1 MQFRLLVFF
10 NALVVS
16 ISLGCMHF
24 YFQRHWEQ
32 ALYTFLIAFA
42 LSFILFY
49 YLIEKYVHRRIVLIY
64 KLIHNL
70 KLGKDLKEAI
80 GEHRSDDPIND
91 LQKEVRQW
99 AIEKTTEIETLKKQE
114 QFRREFLSNISHE
127 FKTPLFS
134 IQGYLEALNDGLMEE
149 DIQTANRFLE
159 KASQNVDRLNY
170 LISDLNEISRLE
182 SGEVRINYVRFDIV
196 LLIKEVLDSLEMKA
210 QKFNIQFVFK
220 EKYQTPTWVYADREK
235 IRQVLVNLVSNSIKY
250 GREQGHTYIKIY
262 ELFDQA
268 LIEVTDDGMGIE
280 ERYLPRLF
288 ERFFRTEK
296 SRSRQ
301 VGGSGLGLAIV
312 KHILEAHQQT
322 ISVRSTEGIGSTF
335 AFTLQKSKQKF

>member
-1 MQFRLLVFF
+1 MQFRLLVFI

-16 ISLGCMHF
+16 MSLACMHF
-24 YFQRHWEQ
+24 YFQRNLEE
-32 ALYTFLIAFA
+32 ALYTFAIAFA
-42 LSFILFY
+42 LSFLVFY
-49 YLIEKYVHRRIVLIY
+49 YMIEKYVHRRILLIY
-64 KLIHNL
+64 KFIHNL
-70 KLGKDLKEAI
+70 KLGKDLKNVI

-91 LQKEVRQW
+91 LQKEVREW
-99 AIEKTTEIETLKKQE
+99 AIEKKAEIDTLKNQE

-127 FKTPLFS
+127 FKTPLFAV
-134 IQGYLEALNDGLMEE
+134 QGYLEALKDGLIEE
-149 DIQTANRFLE
+149 DVQTAQKFLD

-170 LISDLNEISRLE
+170 LINDLNEISKLE
-182 SGEVRINYVRFDIV
+182 NREIRMNYTRFDIAS
-196 LLIKEVLDSLEMKA
+196 LIKEVLESLDLKA
-210 QKFNIQFVFK
+210 KKYHIHLVFK
-220 EKYQTPTWVYADREK
+220 EKYHGPTWVYADREK
-235 IRQVLVNLVSNSIKY
+235 MRQVLINLVSNSIKY
-250 GREQGHTYIKIY
+250 GKEDGYTHIKTY
-262 ELFDQA
+262 ELFDQI

-335 AFTLQKSKQKF
+335 AFTIQKAKPKF